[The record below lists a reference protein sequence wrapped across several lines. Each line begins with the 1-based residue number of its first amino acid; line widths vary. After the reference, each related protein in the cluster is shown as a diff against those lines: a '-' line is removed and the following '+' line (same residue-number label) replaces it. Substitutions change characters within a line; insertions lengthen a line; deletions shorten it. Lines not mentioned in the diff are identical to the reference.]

1 MKKPI
6 FAVILSTFVLSLSSC
21 AIPLFR
27 PTSATPT
34 STSDTTSTGTSDTS
48 TTSTTSAD
56 PTTATTSDPTS
67 STGKT
72 SSTSGRTSTTSSS
85 KPTSATS
92 ESTSTPSGEI
102 TKTHLKYDY
111 NDWEDNNAYG
121 MMNCPTI
128 GTPKVLIIPIWF
140 TDSSNYISTS
150 GKNNVKSDIEKAYL
164 GSNSDVGWRS
174 VKTYYEELSGGKLN
188 LQGTVADWY
197 EAGFTSSSCDQND
210 TASLVKNASNDYFS
224 NNPSDSRRNYD
235 SDGDG
240 YLDAVLLIYG
250 APDYD
255 ASGSSNDN
263 LWAYCSWLDAS
274 ASKSSPQ
281 PVVFFWASYDFMYS
295 SSTASSRTG
304 KSSYGRGDTSHCTL
318 DTHTFI
324 HEMGHVLGLDD
335 YYDYSNQYTP
345 AGSFSMQDYNVG
357 SHDPFSVM
365 AYGWADPYIPTT
377 TMTIE
382 LKPFQSSKDIIL
394 LSTHNATVDSP
405 FDEYFLLELYTPT
418 GLNQFD
424 STNAYRGNYPTGS
437 SKAGIRLWHIDSR
450 LTQYTRSGWSENLI
464 TDPTKGNIYNACSN
478 TYYSSDVADY
488 CSVLGS
494 NYYNL
499 NLLQLIRNYSSSYK
513 PTDDFSENALFM
525 AGDTFSMSN
534 TKYETQFYNS
544 GKMNSNT
551 SLGWTFTVD
560 SCSSSG
566 ASITVTKL

>member
-1 MKKPI
+1 MKKST
-6 FAVILSTFVLSLSSC
+6 FAVVLSTAILSLSSC
-21 AIPLFR
+21 GIPLYR
-27 PTSATPT
+27 PTSVIPT
-34 STSDTTSTGTSDTS
+34 TGSTSDTTSAGTSES
-48 TTSTTSAD
+48 TTS
-56 PTTATTSDPTS
+56 SDPTS
-67 STGKT
+67 ETSSSTPTSTGKT
-72 SSTSGRTSTTSSS
+72 SSTSGKSSSTSAS
-85 KPTSATS
+85 KPTTAPTS

-121 MMNCPTI
+121 MMNCPTL

-140 TDSSNYISTS
+140 TDSSNYISTT

-174 VKTYYEELSGGKLN
+174 VKTYYQELSDNKLT
-188 LQGTVADWY
+188 LQGTVTDWY
-197 EAGFTSSSCDQND
+197 ETDISSSSCDQSD
-210 TASLVKNASNDYFS
+210 TASLVKNASDDYFS

-255 ASGSSNDN
+255 ASGSSNGN
-263 LWAYCSWLDAS
+263 LWAYCSWLS
-274 ASKSSPQ
+274 TSSSKTSPQ

-295 SSTASSRTG
+295 SSIATSRTG
-304 KSSYGRGDTSHCTL
+304 KSNYGSGDTSYCSL

-335 YYDYSNQYTP
+335 YYDYSGQYTP
-345 AGSFSMQDYNVG
+345 GGSFSMQDYNVG

-382 LKPFQSSKDIIL
+382 LKPFQSSKDLIL
-394 LSTHNATVDSP
+394 LSNHNATVDSP
-405 FDEYFLLELYTPT
+405 FDEYLLLELYTPT

-424 STNAYRGNYPTGS
+424 VTHAYRGAYPQGS
-437 SKAGIRLWHIDSR
+437 SKPGIRLWHIDSR
-450 LTQYTRSGWSENLI
+450 LTQYTRSGWSGDLI

-478 TYYSSDVADY
+478 TYYSAEVADY

-513 PTDDFSENALFM
+513 PTDEFSESALFM
-525 AGDTFSMSN
+525 TGDTFKMTTS
-534 TKYETQFYNS
+534 KYSGQFYHS
-544 GKMNSNT
+544 GKLNSNF
-551 SLGWTFTVD
+551 SLGWQFTVD